1 MKTVEQK
8 QINIGYHQNII
19 DITIEEQTEDYID
32 CDFFALD
39 PLFADMLGISL
50 RKFHYKLNHSSY
62 FCNAYLS
69 YYIKEDKLILVVND
83 VDGWEKTVELV
94 GEGKKP
100 IVERIMKLV

>member
-1 MKTVEQK
+1 MEQK

-19 DITIEEQTEDYID
+19 DITIAEQTEDYID
-32 CDFFALD
+32 CDLFALD

-50 RKFHYKLNHSSY
+50 RKFHYKLNHSIY
-62 FCNAYLS
+62 WCNAFLTYH
-69 YYIKEDKLILVVND
+69 IKEDKLVLIVND
-83 VDGWEKTVELV
+83 SDYWEKTVELV